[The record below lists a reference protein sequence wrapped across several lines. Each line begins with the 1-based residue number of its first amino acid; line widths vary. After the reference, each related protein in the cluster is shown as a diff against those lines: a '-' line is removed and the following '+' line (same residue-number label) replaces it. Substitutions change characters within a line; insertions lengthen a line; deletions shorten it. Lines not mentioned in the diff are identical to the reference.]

1 MARSSEAITADLDR
15 ILGTIQGLRTGLKLQ
30 RPVISMKLGAETALL
45 VDQVAGRL
53 LDLQETI
60 AVVLKDL
67 DDRTG
72 ELVRQQ
78 AKIADGVRDSLRVL
92 T

>member
-1 MARSSEAITADLDR
+1 MTRSSEAITADLDK
-15 ILGTIQGLRTGLKLQ
+15 ILGTLRGLRTGLKLQ
-30 RPVISMKLGAETALL
+30 RPLIDMKLGQPTGEL
-45 VDQVAGRL
+45 VERVAGQI
-53 LDLQETI
+53 LDVFQTY

-67 DDRTG
+67 DDRTT
-72 ELVRQQ
+72 ELVAQQ